1 MSTPEDLARWLEEGR
16 ELLRMLNE
24 LVEYL
29 AQENERLRAELG
41 RLVGTSILSRPS
53 TGSPSRHWTAGFGA
67 ARPAAR
73 GSTRSP
79 ISSGEPVSRFRR
91 SNGSGRPS

>member
-1 MSTPEDLARWLEEGR
+1 
-16 ELLRMLNE
+16 MLNE
-24 LVEYL
+24 QVEYL

-67 ARPAAR
+67 VRPAAR

-79 ISSGEPVSRFRR
+79 TSCDRP
-91 SNGSGRPS
+91 GSYWVLR